1 MLIKDT
7 GQDAVS
13 KIGVRQQS
21 IYTSAFIDGQVSAF
35 EEIKKIKK
43 TGSVVESAQISSG
56 LFSSVT
62 VVKDF

>member
-7 GQDAVS
+7 GQDAVN

-35 EEIKKIKK
+35 EEIKKK
-43 TGSVVESAQISSG
+43 TGSARVESSQKSSG